1 MIYIPSD
8 NFSFRVDVYNT
19 VPDAVLTCKVYGEE
33 DTPYGTVP
41 YLDSFNIIPNVTD
54 ASLYSSER
62 RTTKKGVRVQAVNV
76 VYTGSGNV
84 QRGQIFVRGM
94 MFYGDTDTI
103 PAVVLF
109 SDYVTSNNSPGYP
122 GSGLVDSLSG
132 RGYFVKANMTVD
144 SSAKFATYDQTGNF
158 FSKVLT
164 VSANFTLSATPGD
177 RSFTCGVSGYGTT
190 GMSQQLYTASEEG
203 TVTFSLITQS
213 SKQQD
218 LSAGGDYNVGIESL
232 SDSTFMD
239 GAASFGISIYNNDD
253 DADAISGAFVVME
266 RLIKA

>member
-19 VPDAVLTCKVYGEE
+19 VSGAVLTCKVYGEE
-33 DTPYGTVP
+33 DTPNGTVP

-62 RTTKKGVRVQAVNV
+62 RPTKKGIRVQAVNV

-109 SDYVTSNNSPGYP
+109 SDYVTSKNSPGYP
-122 GSGLVDSLSG
+122 GTGLVDSLSG
-132 RGYFVKANMTVD
+132 KGYDTYTDITPAGSTSPYDIPVNIVQRMRTIDVGVTTGSTAGARGVAVIIESYED
-144 SSAKFATYDQTGNF
+144 GGKFFREAATGNF
-158 FSKVLT
+158 PIEGSYEITFADIGVNTGVNAIDNTMTAPMPSNLFLSSPNRLVIQHLAQ
-164 VSANFTLSATPGD
+164 SGDTLDTIVYKYEQ
-177 RSFTCGVSGYGTT
+177 F
-190 GMSQQLYTASEEG
+190 
-203 TVTFSLITQS
+203 I
-213 SKQQD
+213 
-218 LSAGGDYNVGIESL
+218 
-232 SDSTFMD
+232 
-239 GAASFGISIYNNDD
+239 AA
-253 DADAISGAFVVME
+253 
-266 RLIKA
+266 